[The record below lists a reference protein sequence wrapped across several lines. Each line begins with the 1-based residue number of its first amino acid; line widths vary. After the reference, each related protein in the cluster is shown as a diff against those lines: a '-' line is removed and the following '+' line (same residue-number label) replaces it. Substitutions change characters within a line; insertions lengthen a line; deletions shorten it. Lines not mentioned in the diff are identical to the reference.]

1 MLYRLR
7 QIVSVVEMQFVLLLF
22 MMCWMLNS
30 MYVEKIVIVSIDM
43 VSISVGSCRKMFVI
57 DVSRIMIMFMNSYL
71 LSLEKLCLLMVVIV
85 VIVVKMMLVLLNV
98 SMISDGLFEK
108 LRMKFSSCDSIR
120 FMKNVKFSSMN
131 MLVVLF
137 FVCLIVNM
145 KLNVIVKNVSRFIIG
160 FVVVNSEK
168 FVVMLIQVFSMVGI
182 IDSVSSQ
189 YVFCS
194 MWL

>member
-1 MLYRLR
+1 
-7 QIVSVVEMQFVLLLF
+7 
-22 MMCWMLNS
+22 

-168 FVVMLIQVFSMVGI
+168 FVVMLI
-182 IDSVSSQ
+182 
-189 YVFCS
+189 
-194 MWL
+194 